1 MQTNAPGRG
10 KLKVTGIIY
19 IIFGVIGLLTSL
31 ALMAGGGLLA
41 SAGGVG
47 IALGAAAGVLGVI
60 NVISAVFYLILGI
73 LGVRNC
79 DKPEKCGGCFVL
91 GVIVL
96 IFVLIGLVINVM
108 SAGPAGAFSS
118 VVGLLLSIFY
128 LMGAK
133 ENRDAWKSTHQ

>member
-133 ENRDAWKSTHQ
+133 ENRDAWKSAHQ

>member
-1 MQTNAPGRG
+1 MQINAPGRG

-108 SAGPAGAFSS
+108 SAGPVGALTS